1 MDYNYDET
9 YYGIVALENEK
20 SLNCSVPFHPPT
32 KSNVTGKD
40 IRICENSS
48 LGKKAFHINREIFR
62 TLSQI
67 PKYKP
72 CTWID
77 TTLGL
82 PDVDDGKRWKERAFL
97 RLYIKSRFK
106 IKSIISYYDLS
117 SLIADIG
124 GYTGMLLGISL
135 IDLTVQFNNLLVRLI
150 TAKFKEY

>member
-1 MDYNYDET
+1 MDHNYDET
-9 YYGIVALENEK
+9 YHGIVALKNEK

-32 KSNVTGKD
+32 KSNVTGKY
-40 IRICENSS
+40 IKVCENSS
-48 LGKKAFHINREIFR
+48 LGTKAFHNTRKIFR
-62 TLSQI
+62 ILSQI

-82 PDVDDGKRWKERAFL
+82 PEVNNGKRWKERAFL
-97 RLYIKSRFK
+97 RLYFKSHFK

-135 IDLTVQFNNLLVRLI
+135 IDLTVQFNNVLVRLI
-150 TAKFKEY
+150 TAKFKEH